1 MIPHRTLRNDL
12 AGTELR
18 ERVTECRK
26 RLRHNRFLQK
36 PVSGDSAVSNE
47 QQNAT
52 FLDAEPAM
60 RESLLS
66 SQLSSAASAV
76 SGDCL
81 VLNSETAG
89 VGIT

>member
-1 MIPHRTLRNDL
+1 MIPQRTLRNDL

-26 RLRHNRFLQK
+26 RLRHNRFIQRAGGSDATA
-36 PVSGDSAVSNE
+36 PNE
-47 QQNAT
+47 PPNAT

-76 SGDCL
+76 SGDRL